1 VKVVQQNLSWNN
13 RRSAALSA
21 IPRFPEPAIGDP
33 NAQKQTWEVILK
45 KLTALAAASALCLI
59 SAPVAAQ
66 QAQMSFFV
74 TSASPGKGADLGGLT
89 GADAHCQSLAQ
100 AVGAGGKTWR
110 AYLSTQGQG
119 AVNAKDRIGNGPWS
133 NAKGVQI
140 AASVADLHSDNNKI
154 NKENALDEK
163 GNVIK
168 GRGDTPNQHDVLT
181 GSQRDGTVLADATCD
196 NWTSSADGQGGA
208 QVGHTDLI
216 GNSQG
221 INFWNF
227 SHKTP
232 GCAIANLNRVGG
244 AGFFYC
250 FATN

>member
-1 VKVVQQNLSWNN
+1 VT
-13 RRSAALSA
+13 
-21 IPRFPEPAIGDP
+21 RFA
-33 NAQKQTWEVILK
+33 T
-45 KLTALAAASALCLI
+45 LAAASVLCLFA
-59 SAPVAAQ
+59 APAFAQ

-74 TSASPGKGADLGGLT
+74 TSVSPGKGADLGGLA

-100 AVGAGGKTWR
+100 AVGAGAKTWH
-110 AYLSTQGQG
+110 AYLSTDGTG
-119 AVNAKDRIGNGPWS
+119 GVNAKDRIGNGPWF
-133 NAKGVQI
+133 NAKGVEI
-140 AASVADLHSDNNKI
+140 ASSVADLHSDNNKI
-154 NKENALDEK
+154 NKQTALDEK

-168 GRGDTPNQHDVLT
+168 GRGDTPNQHDMLT
-181 GSQRDGTVLADATCD
+181 GSQRDGTALAGATCN

-216 GNSQG
+216 GNAQG

-244 AGFFYC
+244 AGYFYC